1 MPYLTRSAALTDYVE
16 VARAVGV
23 DPYRM
28 LDEVSLPRACLRNP
42 DLKISAGAVG
52 RLLEA
57 TARVA
62 GIDDFG
68 LRLAERR
75 VLSNLGPVGLIVRE
89 QPTVRKAIEALIQYM
104 GLHSEA
110 QSPRMEDAGD
120 VVTVIVGLVIRRP
133 APMRQSIELSM
144 GVLYRILRLFLGDA
158 WKPKLICFT
167 HRAPRNRDTYRR
179 LFGIAHLRL
188 ATTSTASSAPRAI
201 WTHQYRRP
209 TRRWR
214 VTCSNTWTRSRHSR
228 APRSAIRCAS

>member
-28 LDEVSLPRACLRNP
+28 LDEVGLPRACLRNP
-42 DLKISAGAVG
+42 DHKISAGAVG

-75 VLSNLGPVGLIVRE
+75 GLSNLGPVGLIVRE
-89 QPTVRKAIEALIQYM
+89 QPTVRKAIEALIQYV

-120 VVTVIVGLVIRRP
+120 IVTVIVGLVIRRP

-144 GVLYRILRLFLGDA
+144 ACCIESCVYFSGMHGSRSRSALPIARRETARLIDDFSESLMCGS
-158 WKPKLICFT
+158 
-167 HRAPRNRDTYRR
+167 
-179 LFGIAHLRL
+179 
-188 ATTSTASSAPRAI
+188 ATTSTALSALRAI

-209 TRRWR
+209 TLRWR
-214 VTCSNTWTRSRHSR
+214 VMCGSTWTRSRHAR
-228 APRSAIRCAS
+228 APPSAIRCAS